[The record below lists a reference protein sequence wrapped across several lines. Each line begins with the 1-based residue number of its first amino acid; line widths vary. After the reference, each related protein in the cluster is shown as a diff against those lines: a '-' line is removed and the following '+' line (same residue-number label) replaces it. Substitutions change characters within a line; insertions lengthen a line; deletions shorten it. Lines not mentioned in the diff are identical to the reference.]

1 MSAMNTAL
9 QRIARETQIAFEMC
23 HEMAVQR
30 LVDSNWLYRDTAGR
44 ALGLGVKE
52 AWDMP
57 HVEIRER
64 ALERA
69 ANELKRITHW
79 SYCRSRHLACLEL
92 AEAAKR
98 KIEREQQMEAR

>member
-1 MSAMNTAL
+1 MSAMDTAL

-30 LVDSNWLYRDTAGR
+30 LMDSAWLYHDTAGR
-44 ALGLGVKE
+44 ALGLSVKE
-52 AWDMP
+52 AWDMS
-57 HVEIRER
+57 HAEIRER

-69 ANELKRITHW
+69 ANERKRITHW
-79 SYCRSRHLACLEL
+79 SHSRPRYLACLEL

-98 KIEREQQMEAR
+98 KMGGEIKEAAE

>member
-1 MSAMNTAL
+1 MSAMDTAL

-30 LVDSNWLYRDTAGR
+30 LMDSEWLFRDTAGC
-44 ALGLGVKE
+44 ALCLSIKD
-52 AWDMP
+52 ALDMP
-57 HVEIRER
+57 HAEIHER

-69 ANELKRITHW
+69 ANERKRITHW
-79 SYCRSRHLACLEL
+79 SHSRPRYLACLEL

-98 KIEREQQMEAR
+98 KMEGAA